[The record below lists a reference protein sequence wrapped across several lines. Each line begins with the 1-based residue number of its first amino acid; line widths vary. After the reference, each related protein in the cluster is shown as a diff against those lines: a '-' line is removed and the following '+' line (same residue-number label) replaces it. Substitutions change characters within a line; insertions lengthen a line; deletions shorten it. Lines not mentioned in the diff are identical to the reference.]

1 MSVASISAYYVNL
14 LIAQYWDKPN
24 AKATINALLTQ
35 LLANDVPL
43 SVLNGYDVE
52 TAVGAQLDIIGKYLG
67 VTRYFTGQF
76 FTGYFAFVT
85 YDEIGGSISSAKRG
99 FSSYADM
106 SKSGLWVQYKDIVS
120 TTYTL
125 NDFDY
130 RIIIKM
136 RIFQNNNNNSHKSID
151 DFIWIL
157 FGAENRIDADGD
169 VRIDAGGNVRIT
181 AESISA
187 AGVTVAPGGTMQI
200 DYTANEFWTP
210 LIQVAIEKEVLPK
223 PLGVQLVF

>member
-1 MSVASISAYYVNL
+1 MSVESISAYYANL

-24 AKATINALLTQ
+24 AKAIINSLLTE

-52 TAVGAQLDIIGKYLG
+52 TAVGVQLDTIGKYLG

-85 YDEIGGSISSAKRG
+85 YDEIGGSISTAKRG
-99 FSSYADM
+99 FSDYSDPA
-106 SKSGLWVQYKDIVS
+106 KSGLWVQYKDIVS

-125 NDFDY
+125 NDNDY

-136 RIFQNNNNNSHKSID
+136 RIFQNNNNNSHKAID
-151 DFIWIL
+151 DFIWNL
-157 FGAENRIDADGD
+157 FGAQNRITTDGD
-169 VRIDAGGNVRIT
+169 VRIDADGNIRIT
-181 AESISA
+181 ADSISDA
-187 AGVTVAPGGTMQI
+187 SVTVAPGGTMQI
-200 DYTANEFWTP
+200 DYTANEILTP
-210 LIQVAIEKEVLPK
+210 LIQVAIEKEVMPK